1 MATSELIIN
10 IKSNIPEKPD
20 FEFTSDL
27 YYIPNDKA
35 TNYNKYPYFTNL
47 IPFPKTL
54 YDKSPAQLKYIFFNK
69 NAFDSFIK

>member
-10 IKSNIPEKPD
+10 IKSNIPEKLD

-35 TNYNKYPYFTNL
+35 TNYNKYP
-47 IPFPKTL
+47 
-54 YDKSPAQLKYIFFNK
+54 FFRRNCK
-69 NAFDSFIK
+69 KR